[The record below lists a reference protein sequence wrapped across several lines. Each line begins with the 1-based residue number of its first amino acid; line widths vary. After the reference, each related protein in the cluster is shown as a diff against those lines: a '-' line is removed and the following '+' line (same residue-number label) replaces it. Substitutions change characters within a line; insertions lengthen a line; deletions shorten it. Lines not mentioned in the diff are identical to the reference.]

1 MGGQRSQEM
10 SGYAYRSTFCHL
22 LGAFMAISLIAA
34 LDENFAIGRKGQLP
48 WHLPDDLKWFK
59 QLTVGKYVLMGYNTA
74 VSIGRTLPD
83 RENLVL
89 SHRHE
94 APFPG
99 QITVRSIEEALARCN
114 GTGLMVIGGGKVF
127 HEALPTAR
135 RLYLTWV
142 GAAVEGADAFFPGIH
157 FSEWTEVKRTHHKKD
172 SEHSYDFDMVE
183 YIRNS

>member
-1 MGGQRSQEM
+1 
-10 SGYAYRSTFCHL
+10 
-22 LGAFMAISLIAA
+22 
-34 LDENFAIGRKGQLP
+34 
-48 WHLPDDLKWFK
+48 LPDDLKWFK

>member
-1 MGGQRSQEM
+1 
-10 SGYAYRSTFCHL
+10 
-22 LGAFMAISLIAA
+22 MAISLIAA

-48 WHLPDDLKWFK
+48 WHLPDDLRWFK

-74 VSIGRTLPD
+74 ISIGRTLPE

-89 SHRHE
+89 SKRHE

-99 QITVRSIEEALARCN
+99 QVTVRSIEEAQACSN

-127 HEALPTAR
+127 HDALPMAQ

-142 GAAVEGADAFFPGIH
+142 GAAVEGADTFFPGIH
-157 FSEWTEVKRTHHKKD
+157 FADWTEVKRTHHKKD

-183 YIRNS
+183 YIRNH